1 MSRLLWIA
9 LAGAL
14 GAVARYR
21 LGDWIS
27 ERSGGSFPW
36 GTLAINI
43 SGSFALGLGFT
54 LMAERFSPHPD
65 VRIALTAGFLGAY
78 TTFSTFAFE
87 TQRLAEDGAMGLAA
101 ANVAA
106 SVVASLAAVWA
117 GTAVA
122 RI

>member
-14 GAVARYR
+14 GAVARY
-21 LGDWIS
+21 GASEWIG
-27 ERSGGSFPW
+27 ERTGGSFPW
-36 GTLAINI
+36 GTLAVNV

-54 LMAERFSPHPD
+54 LMAERFSPTPS
-65 VRIALTAGFLGAY
+65 RLALTVGFLGAY

-122 RI
+122 RV